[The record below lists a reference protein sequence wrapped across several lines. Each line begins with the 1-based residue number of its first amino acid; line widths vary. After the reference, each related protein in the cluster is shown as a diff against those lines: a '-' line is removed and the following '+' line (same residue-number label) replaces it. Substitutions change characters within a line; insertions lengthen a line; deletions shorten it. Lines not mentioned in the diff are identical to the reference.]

1 MNMRLFQD
9 IFELNQAFARVI
21 EGLKRMEKVTL
32 FPPEVVR
39 ETRAEV
45 VLVQVD
51 LIASSSISSTRSSRK
66 MRDGRVRSRMRAGRK
81 E

>member
-1 MNMRLFQD
+1 MNMQLFQEV
-9 IFELNQAFARVI
+9 FELNQAFERVI
-21 EGLKRMEKVTL
+21 EGLKRMEKVAL

-51 LIASSSISSTRSSRK
+51 FNRQFFDKFHHVFR
-66 MRDGRVRSRMRAGRK
+66 MRDGPVSSRMRAGRK